1 MASYNARRRLSL
13 LLNGVAFL
21 TFWEYFFTFAK
32 RISKTPIMKSFK
44 KLMVIAVAMMTAVS
58 FTSCGDDDDDTDY
71 SCFFRGNV
79 GYHSQKCPIQAAYL
93 APDGENGT
101 GINVVFLAD
110 SNVKIGAPQITT
122 PTCDWFVLYLP
133 TKLLGQHT
141 TDISQLYLD
150 GYYFQEANSINH
162 PHAPLV
168 YMGDIYEMEIDSKY
182 EANKYFSIDMK
193 AQLHNGDE
201 FEVHYAGTPYFC
213 TTRIERWILS
223 APDNE

>member
-1 MASYNARRRLSL
+1 
-13 LLNGVAFL
+13 
-21 TFWEYFFTFAK
+21 
-32 RISKTPIMKSFK
+32 MKSLK
-44 KLMVIAVAMMTAVS
+44 KFLAIAVAMIIAVT
-58 FTSCGDDDDDTDY
+58 FTSCGDDDDNTDY
-71 SCFFRGNV
+71 SYFFRGNV

-93 APDGENGT
+93 APDGENGN

-150 GYYFQEANSINH
+150 GYYFQDANSINH

-168 YMGDIYEMEIDSKY
+168 YMGDVYEMEIDSKY

-213 TTRIERWILS
+213 STRIERWILS
-223 APDNE
+223 APSEEK